1 MHGCT
6 AHRRPL
12 WCLFARLSRRR
23 DTAYAAAVQRDHA
36 FLPFAA
42 TMLGIAT
49 FSVMDV
55 AMKSASLATGVYT
68 ALLLRCAIGSAI
80 MLPIWLLGGGRWPA
94 WATFRVHLTR
104 SAVSAAM
111 ATLFFWGLV
120 RTPVAEAIALSFISP
135 LIALFLA
142 SVLLGEK
149 IERRA
154 VAASLLGLAGVAVIA
169 FAPGS
174 VANSPGA
181 MPRSPLGIAA
191 ILASAVFYAWNL
203 ILQRQQAQ
211 AADPREIA
219 FFQNALVGALLSVVA
234 PWLFIAPPWPVLG
247 TIALAAVLVTVSL
260 MLLAWAYARAEA
272 QALLPLEYTA
282 FIWAALFGWLWFGER
297 VTTATLAGAALI
309 VGGCLIATRSRTE
322 QTAL

>member
-1 MHGCT
+1 MERH
-6 AHRRPL
+6 
-12 WCLFARLSRRR
+12 
-23 DTAYAAAVQRDHA
+23 HA

-42 TMLGIAT
+42 TALGIAT

-55 AMKSASLATGVYT
+55 AMKSASLTAGVFT

-80 MLPIWLLGGGRWPA
+80 MLPIWLLGGGRWPSGP
-94 WATFRVHLTR
+94 TFRVHLTR

-120 RTPVAEAIALSFISP
+120 RTPIAEAIALSFISP
-135 LIALFLA
+135 LIALYLA

-154 VAASLLGLAGVAVIA
+154 IAASVLGLVGVAVIA
-169 FAPGS
+169 LAPS
-174 VANSPGA
+174 MSASSLGA
-181 MPRSPLGIAA
+181 APRSLLGVAA

-211 AADPREIA
+211 AAEPREIA
-219 FFQNALVGALLSVVA
+219 FFQNALVGVLLCVAA
-234 PWLFIAPPWPVLG
+234 PWLLHRPDLPTLG
-247 TIALAAVLVTVSL
+247 TIALAAVLVTASL
-260 MLLAWAYARAEA
+260 IMLGWAYARAEA
-272 QALLPLEYTA
+272 QALVPLEYTA
-282 FIWAALFGWLWFGER
+282 FIWAALFGWLWFGEQ
-297 VTTATLAGAALI
+297 VTTTTLAGAALI
-309 VGGCLIATRSRTE
+309 VVGCLIATRTRTE

>member
-1 MHGCT
+1 MTQHGNT
-6 AHRRPL
+6 VAFTPT
-12 WCLFARLSRRR
+12 RLPRRR
-23 DTAYAAAVQRDHA
+23 NTAYATAVQRHPA

-42 TMLGIAT
+42 AALGIAT

-55 AMKSASLATGVYT
+55 AMKSASLTIGVYT
-68 ALLLRCAIGSAI
+68 AMLVRCAIGSAI
-80 MLPIWLLGGGRWPA
+80 MLPIWLLGGGRWPSGP
-94 WATFRVHLTR
+94 TFRVHLTR

-135 LIALFLA
+135 LIALYLA

-154 VAASLLGLAGVAVIA
+154 IAASVLGLVGVAVIA
-169 FAPGS
+169 LAPS
-174 VANSPGA
+174 APEA
-181 MPRSPLGIAA
+181 APRSPLGIAA

-211 AADPREIA
+211 AADPREVA
-219 FFQNALVGALLSVVA
+219 FFQNALVGVILAVAA
-234 PWLFIAPPWPVLG
+234 PWLLLRPDLATLG
-247 TIALAAVLVTVSL
+247 TITTAAVLVTASL
-260 MLLAWAYARAEA
+260 MLLSWAYARAEA
-272 QALLPLEYTA
+272 QALVPFEYTA
-282 FIWAALFGWLWFGER
+282 FIWAALFGWVWFGER
-297 VTTATLAGAALI
+297 VTTATLGGAALI
-309 VGGCLIATRSRTE
+309 VVGCLIATRSRTE

>member
-1 MHGCT
+1 M
-6 AHRRPL
+6 
-12 WCLFARLSRRR
+12 
-23 DTAYAAAVQRDHA
+23 QRHPA
-36 FLPFAA
+36 FLPFIA
-42 TMLGIAT
+42 TTLGIAT

-68 ALLLRCAIGSAI
+68 ALLLRCAIGSVI

-94 WATFRVHLTR
+94 WPTFRVHLTR

-120 RTPVAEAIALSFISP
+120 RTPIAEAIALSFISP
-135 LIALFLA
+135 LIALYLA
-142 SVLLGEK
+142 SVMLGEK

-154 VAASLLGLAGVAVIA
+154 IVASVLGLAGVAVIA
-169 FAPGS
+169 LTPSAPGA
-174 VANSPGA
+174 VA
-181 MPRSPLGIAA
+181 RSPLGIAA

-219 FFQNALVGALLSVVA
+219 LFQNALVGVLLGVAA
-234 PWLFIAPPWPVLG
+234 PWFFTVPDLPTLG
-247 TIALAAVLVTVSL
+247 TIGLSAVLVTVSL
-260 MLLAWAYARAEA
+260 MMLAWAYARAEA
-272 QALLPLEYTA
+272 QVLLPLEYTA

-297 VTTATLAGAALI
+297 VTPASLAGAALI
-309 VGGCLIATRSRTE
+309 VVGCLIATRSRTE

>member
-1 MHGCT
+1 M
-6 AHRRPL
+6 
-12 WCLFARLSRRR
+12 
-23 DTAYAAAVQRDHA
+23 QRHHA

-80 MLPIWLLGGGRWPA
+80 MLPIWLVGGGRWPA
-94 WATFRVHLTR
+94 WPTLRVHLIR

-120 RTPVAEAIALSFISP
+120 RTPIAEAIALSFIAP
-135 LIALFLA
+135 LIALYLA

-154 VAASLLGLAGVAVIA
+154 TAASLLGLAGVAVIA
-169 FAPGS
+169 FAPGPPADS
-174 VANSPGA
+174 LGA
-181 MPRSPLGIAA
+181 TPRSPAGIAA
-191 ILASAVFYAWNL
+191 ILASAVLYAWNL

-219 FFQNALVGALLSVVA
+219 FFQNAIVGVLLSVAA
-234 PWLFIAPPWPVLG
+234 PWFFTVPELPTLG
-247 TIALAAVLVTVSL
+247 TIVLAAVLVTVSL
-260 MLLAWAYARAEA
+260 VMLAWAYARAEA
-272 QALLPLEYTA
+272 QVLLPLEYTA
-282 FIWAALFGWLWFGER
+282 FVWAALFGWLWFGER

-309 VGGCLIATRSRTE
+309 VGACLIATRSRTE

>member
-1 MHGCT
+1 MP
-6 AHRRPL
+6 RNDVL
-12 WCLFARLSRRR
+12 
-23 DTAYAAAVQRDHA
+23 
-36 FLPFAA
+36 LPIAA
-42 TMLGIAT
+42 TIIGIAT

-55 AMKSASLATGVYT
+55 AMKSASLAVGVYT

-94 WATFRVHLTR
+94 WPTFRVHLTR

-120 RTPVAEAIALSFISP
+120 RTPIAEAIALSFISP
-135 LIALFLA
+135 LIALYLA

-154 VAASLLGLAGVAVIA
+154 IAASVLGLVGVVVIA
-169 FAPGS
+169 LAPS
-174 VANSPGA
+174 APSA
-181 MPRSPLGIAA
+181 TPRSPLGIAA
-191 ILASAVFYAWNL
+191 ILGSAVFYAWNL

-219 FFQNALVGALLSVVA
+219 FFQNALVGVVLVFAA
-234 PWLFIAPPWPVLG
+234 PWLLHRPDLPTLTTV
-247 TIALAAVLVTVSL
+247 ALAAVLVTISL
-260 MLLAWAYARAEA
+260 MMLAWAYARAEA

-282 FIWAALFGWLWFGER
+282 FVWAALFGWLWFGER
-297 VTTATLAGAALI
+297 VTTATLAGAVLI
-309 VGGCLIATRSRTE
+309 VIGCLIAARNSTE

>member
-1 MHGCT
+1 
-6 AHRRPL
+6 
-12 WCLFARLSRRR
+12 
-23 DTAYAAAVQRDHA
+23 
-36 FLPFAA
+36 
-42 TMLGIAT
+42 MLGIAT

-68 ALLLRCAIGSAI
+68 ALLVRCAIGSAI
-80 MLPIWLLGGGRWPA
+80 MLPIWLLGGGRWPSSP
-94 WATFRVHLTR
+94 TFRVHLTR

-120 RTPVAEAIALSFISP
+120 RTPIAEAIALSFISP
-135 LIALFLA
+135 LIALYLA

-154 VAASLLGLAGVAVIA
+154 IGASLLGLVGVAVIA
-169 FAPGS
+169 LAPTAPAGHG
-174 VANSPGA
+174 VV
-181 MPRSPLGIAA
+181 PRSPLGIVA

-219 FFQNALVGALLSVVA
+219 FFQNALVGVLLCVAA
-234 PWLFIAPPWPVLG
+234 PWLLQRPELPTLA
-247 TIALAAVLVTVSL
+247 TIATAAVLVTASL
-260 MLLAWAYARAEA
+260 MLLGWAYARAEA
-272 QALLPLEYTA
+272 QALVPLEYTA

-297 VTTATLAGAALI
+297 VTAATLAGAALI
-309 VGGCLIATRSRTE
+309 VIGCLIATRSPTE